1 MVFTFPKNF
10 TRWLPWAGSILLVA
24 GLLST
29 QDLGAVGEALDTAAY
44 GQFCASLLIWASL
57 NWLMDVLFLHCS
69 VYWLTG
75 VNRPWEMLRLRAASY
90 LLTAVS
96 TAVGYGGVVAYLKR
110 RFDVPV
116 GRGTALMLNE
126 ALHEVGTIGALAALS
141 VWLLGSDLEQE
152 YAIFCFGAACVG
164 FYAFCVVLSRVGP
177 KLGFPKTPLSLF
189 EEIGGRQ
196 YTAFFAIKLVQ
207 NIVQGVWVTFALS
220 CFGVDVPVV
229 ASIAFTQVIH
239 LTRSLPVAAFGIGV
253 DQLTFP
259 TLYAAWE
266 PEGGGVLLA
275 FSMVFTCSML
285 VGRAVLGVPF
295 AQTVLAALRQPRP
308 TTGKRDHSPPR
319 PRRTA

>member
-1 MVFTFPKNF
+1 MFTFPRNF
-10 TRWLPWAGSILLVA
+10 TRWLPWIGSILLVA

-29 QDLGAVGEALDTAAY
+29 QDLAAVGEALATATY

-57 NWLMDVLFLHCS
+57 NWLLDVLFLHHS
-69 VYWLTG
+69 VHWLTG

-96 TAVGYGGVVAYLKR
+96 TAVGYGGVVAYLRR

-126 ALHEVGTIGALAALS
+126 ALHEVGTIGALAACS
-141 VWLLGSDLEQE
+141 VLLLGDDLEQG
-152 YAIFCFGAACVG
+152 YAVFCFGTACVG

-177 KLGFPKTPLSLF
+177 RLGIPKTPLSLF

-239 LTRSLPVAAFGIGV
+239 LVRSLPVAAFGIGV

-259 TLYAAWE
+259 ALYAAWE
-266 PEGGGVLLA
+266 PESGGVLLA

-295 AQTVLAALRQPRP
+295 VQTVLTALRRP
-308 TTGKRDHSPPR
+308 SPTPTAGDHAVAR
-319 PRRTA
+319 PRSSA